1 MMFYSVKA
9 MLLQLKTYV
18 FEKSMLFFRFFISHF
33 SLYWKSDL

>member
-1 MMFYSVKA
+1 

-33 SLYWKSDL
+33 SLY